1 MMIVRILKSLKRY
14 DESMKVCDRILRMY
28 PNNTDIL
35 FEKASNLLYLGKN
48 NECLEFLNSVTNMS
62 NKFKIK
68 IRNSKLF
75 EQLQKNENFVKL
87 LE

>member
-1 MMIVRILKSLKRY
+1 MNIFCQK
-14 DESMKVCDRILRMY
+14 EQ
-28 PNNTDIL
+28 N
-35 FEKASNLLYLGKN
+35 
-48 NECLEFLNSVTNMS
+48 LEFLNSVTNMS

>member
-1 MMIVRILKSLKRY
+1 
-14 DESMKVCDRILRMY
+14 
-28 PNNTDIL
+28 
-35 FEKASNLLYLGKN
+35 
-48 NECLEFLNSVTNMS
+48 MS

>member
-1 MMIVRILKSLKRY
+1 
-14 DESMKVCDRILRMY
+14 MKVCDRILRMY